1 MNQPDRY
8 SRFVLPEGANK
19 VEYLVDTKIKNAA
32 TYTIRL
38 EDHTVGNLLRMQLHS
53 DEAVVFAGY
62 RIPHPLDPLMVV
74 RIQTTE
80 SKAPREAMAHAILDL
95 KAEVSE
101 LKQQLSM
108 QVPRPPN
115 PHMQNT
121 GRQDMAWGDMGYGGP
136 AANGYGGAAGVYQ
149 GTGGYQ
155 AAGGY
160 EGY

>member
-19 VEYLVDTKIKNAA
+19 VEYLADTKIKNAA

-38 EDHTVGNLLRMQLHS
+38 EDHTLGNLLRMQLHA
-53 DEAVVFAGY
+53 DEGVVFAGY

-74 RIQTTE
+74 RIQTTD
-80 SKAPREAMAHAILDL
+80 SKGPREAMAHAILDL

-108 QVPRPPN
+108 HVPRPPN
-115 PHMQNT
+115 PHMQNM
-121 GRQDMAWGDMGYGGP
+121 GQHDMYGTDMGYGGP
-136 AANGYGGAAGVYQ
+136 AENGYGGTAGGYQ
-149 GTGGYQ
+149 GAGGYQ
-155 AAGGY
+155 ATGGY